1 MSMLTPPGMGG
12 KYRITGNQY
21 PRMRR
26 PRSRRRLLFA
36 LVGTVVVV
44 GLIGY
49 GTLQLINVFGGGGQ
63 GKGDGA
69 TQAAAAKKQ
78 QCRASASPSGASAA
92 TSAAASPDST
102 ALPAPG
108 AITINVYNATSKS
121 GLAKDTADQLAARGF
136 KIGTFGNAPPEY
148 DRKVTQS
155 ALLLGGTKATA
166 ALKVVSA
173 QVTGTVTKVDA
184 KRSGTTVDVMIGKG
198 FKKLSAEKAAAKAL
212 KVLAT
217 AGPSPAPGAKKGC

>member
-26 PRSRRRLLFA
+26 PRSRRRLLLA
-36 LVGTVVVV
+36 VVATVVVV

-49 GTLQLINVFGGGGQ
+49 GTLQLIDVFGGGENK
-63 GKGDGA
+63 KGGA
-69 TQAAAAKKQ
+69 TQAAAAKRRE
-78 QCRASASPSGASAA
+78 CRASGAPSASASSASPV
-92 TSAAASPDST
+92 ST
-102 ALPAPG
+102 ALPQPG
-108 AITINVYNATSKS
+108 SVTINVYNATSRS
-121 GLAKDTADQLAARGF
+121 GLAKDTADALAARGF
-136 KIGTFGNAPPEY
+136 RIGAFGNAPSEY
-148 DRKVTQS
+148 DRKVKQS

-166 ALKVVSA
+166 AVKVVSA
-173 QVTGTVTKVDA
+173 QLAGTVTKIDP
-184 KRSGTTVDVMIGKG
+184 KRSDATVDLMIGKA

-217 AGPSPAPGAKKGC
+217 AKPSPAPSPSGSC

>member
-78 QCRASASPSGASAA
+78 QCRASASPSAA
-92 TSAAASPDST
+92 SAAASPAST
-102 ALPAPG
+102 ALPEPG
-108 AITINVYNATSKS
+108 AITINVFNATSKS

-148 DRKVTQS
+148 DRKVKQS
-155 ALLLGGTKATA
+155 ALLLGGPKATA

-217 AGPSPAPGAKKGC
+217 ASPSPAPGAKKGC